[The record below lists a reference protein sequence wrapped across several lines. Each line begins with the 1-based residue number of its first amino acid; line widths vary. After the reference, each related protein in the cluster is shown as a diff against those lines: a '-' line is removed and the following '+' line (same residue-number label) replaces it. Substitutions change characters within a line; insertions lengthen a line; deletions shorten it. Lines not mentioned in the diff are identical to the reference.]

1 MRLSNQQRQSVD
13 QLVHSAF
20 LNSKSN
26 PPSQADQVW
35 MDVATNLRAELPS
48 PALFRYAWERCYE
61 NWDSN
66 RNGPAPIWVPD
77 PVTVAESNLGRWMT
91 ELELANDADFHR
103 WTIERRP
110 EFWQQ
115 AVGKLQIQFRHRTD
129 QIVDLSQGPRQPHW
143 FPQAKLNIV
152 ESCLQAADDQAA
164 IVYQANGGSLE
175 TMTYDQLSRL
185 CNQVSNSLRQRGLQP
200 GDAVAVVLPM
210 TALSIP
216 IYLGIIQTGCVV
228 VSIADSFAA
237 PEITTRLEISSA
249 KLVVTYDHV
258 IRSGKALP
266 LYQRVAQ
273 ASSIP
278 TIVLAA
284 DGQSSVELR
293 QQDLAWDQF
302 LVGDDQFEPYVAD
315 GDDPINILFS
325 SGTTGQPKA
334 IPWNKLTPIKC
345 AIDGYC
351 HQDIRP
357 GDVCV
362 WPTNLGWMMGPWL
375 IFAALINR
383 ATIGIYEDAPLGRD
397 FGQFIETARVNMLG
411 VVPTLVKAWRK
422 DAQMEGLDWSS
433 IRLFSSTGEASQ
445 ADDMFYLSALAG
457 IKPIIEYCGG
467 TEIAGGYIT
476 SVVTHANAAACFNS
490 PAVGLDF
497 CLLNEENQIAEA
509 GEVFLIPPSIGLSQ
523 RLIKRDHDQAY
534 YSDLPELADGR
545 PLRRHGDHIRKLPGG
560 YWQAGGRVDDTMNL
574 GGIKIS
580 SAEIERVLN
589 QIDEVVE
596 TAAVAFAEQGGPEQ
610 LIVFAV
616 LNLQKQI
623 TSVAEG
629 GTGQSETDQISAEQ
643 VAGEQVAGD
652 KILASMNRQIRKEL
666 NPLFKVSRIHVVP
679 CLPRTASGKVMRR
692 ELRSSLQQLK

>member
-1 MRLSNQQRQSVD
+1 MSLSHQQRQLID
-13 QLVHSAF
+13 QLVDHVVHKVLSSSA
-20 LNSKSN
+20 SN
-26 PPSQADQVW
+26 QTRQADQVW
-35 MDVATNLRAELPS
+35 MDVATKLRADFPS
-48 PALFRYAWERCYE
+48 PALLRYAWERCYE

-66 RNGPAPIWVPD
+66 LLGPAPIWVPD
-77 PVTVAESNLGRWMT
+77 AATVTESNLGRWMS
-91 ELELANDADFHR
+91 ELGLADDSDFHR
-103 WTIERRP
+103 WTIEQRP

-115 AVGKLQIQFRHRTD
+115 AVEKLRIQFRHRTD
-129 QIVDLSQGPRQPHW
+129 QVVDLSQGPRQPRW
-143 FPQAKLNIV
+143 FPNAKLNIV

-164 IVYQANGGSLE
+164 IVYQANGKPLE
-175 TMTYDQLSRL
+175 TMTYGQLGRL
-185 CNQVSNSLRQRGLQP
+185 SNQVSNSLRQRGLRP
-200 GDAVAVVLPM
+200 GDTVAVVLPM
-210 TALSIP
+210 TALSVP
-216 IYLGIIQTGCVV
+216 IYLGIVQAGGVV

-237 PEITTRLEISSA
+237 PEIATRLEISLA

-278 TIVLAA
+278 AIVLAA
-284 DGQSSVELR
+284 AGESLVDLR
-293 QQDLAWDQF
+293 PQDLAWDQF
-302 LVGDDQFEPYVAD
+302 LVGNDQFEPFVAD

-334 IPWNKLTPIKC
+334 IPWDQLTPIKC

-351 HQDIRP
+351 HQDIRL

-422 DAQMEGLDWSS
+422 DADMEGLNWSS

-476 SVVTHANAAACFNS
+476 STVTHANAAACFNS

-497 CLLNEENQIAEA
+497 CLLNEENQLTEA

-523 RLIKRDHDQAY
+523 RLINRDHDQAY
-534 YSDLPELADGR
+534 YSDLPILADGR

-589 QIDEVVE
+589 QVDGVVE
-596 TAAVAFAEQGGPEQ
+596 TAAVAFAEDGGPEE

-616 LNLQKQI
+616 LNRQDQP
-623 TSVAEG
+623 TSVA
-629 GTGQSETDQISAEQ
+629 QSQVDQIF
-643 VAGEQVAGD
+643 VD
-652 KILASMNRQIRKEL
+652 KIMASMNRQIRQEL
-666 NPLFKVSRIHVVP
+666 NPLFRVSRVHLVP
-679 CLPRTASGKVMRR
+679 SLPRTASGKVMRR
-692 ELRSSLQQLK
+692 ELRSGLRQVTRF